1 MAMAFDVH
9 SPVSTGQRTRSL
21 PSICLLFIIL
31 NCPSVNAIFDFEAY
45 MKAPNAEFSDHFGY
59 AVSLSGDTLAVGSRK
74 EDSCATTVSTTAA
87 TDVGCIDAGAVYVFT
102 RSGTTWTFE
111 AYVKAP
117 NAEDNDNFGEA
128 LALSGDT
135 LVVAASWESSCNTT
149 VSTTAATN
157 NDCSNA
163 GAVYVFT
170 RSGTTWTFEAYV
182 KAPNAGADD
191 NFGWSV
197 SLSGDTLAVGSY
209 YEDSC
214 ETTVSTSA
222 ATDNNCT
229 DAGAVYVFTRSGT
242 TWTFE
247 SYVKAPNGEAF
258 DTFGWSVS
266 LSGDTLIA
274 TSPQEGSCNTT
285 VSTTAATDN
294 DCSNAGAAYVFTRSS
309 TRSGATWALE
319 AYVKAPNAEESD
331 RHGES
336 ASVSGDKL
344 VVGTLAEASCA
355 TGVNTT
361 ASTDNN
367 CYYVGAAYVFIRSGS
382 TWTFAAYVKAPNA
395 GDDDFF
401 GQLQHLRLHQRR
413 HGQRLL

>member
-45 MKAPNAEFSDHFGY
+45 VKAPNAEFSDHFGY

-149 VSTTAATN
+149 VSTTAATD

-163 GAVYVFT
+163 G
-170 RSGTTWTFEAYV
+170 S
-182 KAPNAGADD
+182 
-191 NFGWSV
+191 
-197 SLSGDTLAVGSY
+197 
-209 YEDSC
+209 
-214 ETTVSTSA
+214 
-222 ATDNNCT
+222 
-229 DAGAVYVFTRSGT
+229 VYVFTRSGT